1 MLPGEKK
8 ALAELKLASVAV
20 DREEEEIRQAWIAE
34 VQDRMKSVRERRA
47 RLQDFQDLYK

>member
-8 ALAELKLASVAV
+8 ALAELKLASV

-34 VQDRMKSVRERRA
+34 VQDRMKSVRKRRA